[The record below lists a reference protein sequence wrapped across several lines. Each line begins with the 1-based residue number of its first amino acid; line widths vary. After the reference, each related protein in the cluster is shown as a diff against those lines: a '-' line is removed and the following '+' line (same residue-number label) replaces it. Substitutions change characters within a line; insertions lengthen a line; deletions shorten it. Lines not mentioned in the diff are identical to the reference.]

1 MTLEMELV
9 LTPRVS
15 YVMYQNRMDVV
26 LSMRVTETEET
37 LNNVSFRLSS
47 EPRFFEDVEM
57 RVDIMTPGTEIDLL
71 RHPSFSI
78 SLDRSFIT
86 SLTERLECEVTLNA
100 SKDDEEMASQTVRT
114 SLLPFDDW
122 LGCEMAET
130 IASFV
135 MPNSESL
142 ATIRA
147 SASDILG
154 SWGRSTS
161 LSGYQSDRDGVLG
174 MGAALYAA
182 LQRANINYV
191 NPPAGFEANGQRIR
205 VPDDVLYKHEGTCI
219 DLACLYAS
227 ALESIGLNTLI
238 FFVAGHAF
246 AGFWLVDDCQSDMVA
261 YDPSAATRLIRGN
274 DMRAVECTAF
284 TNAHQIDFE
293 EACDMALK
301 RLEDADRFVCSV
313 DIRRCRHTILPL
325 PGKRWEDGRWV
336 VEREERRETTSSPG
350 SVGEVYIPNDISR
363 ELTRVD
369 RWKRDLLDITNR
381 NNMINMKQGTKVAPL
396 LLKDVSSFEDEFSG
410 GREFIVLSKP
420 QEWDGNQIYGERPFE
435 TELYVGN
442 YATMAADD
450 MSRGRIRTPMTD
462 TELERSMRSI
472 YRLASKE
479 LEESGCN
486 SLFVALGVLRWYEG
500 RSTGV
505 ARYAP
510 LILVPAELRKRQT
523 GYSVRRVDEETL
535 FNVTL
540 IEKLR
545 QEFEVTLPM
554 PDPLLSDDSGVNV
567 DQILQIVR
575 RSISRKE
582 GWEVLEGAALG
593 VFSFNQ
599 FVMWK
604 DLEDNMDMLME
615 SDVVSSLVESRP
627 FPSDGR
633 EMEVSAD
640 PYGLCLTVP
649 ADGSQIRAVRASG
662 EGKTFIMHGP
672 PGTGKSQTIT
682 NMISNVLYNG
692 KTVLFVAEKRAALEV
707 VQKRLEEVGIGNH
720 CLELHS
726 NKSEKGKVLEQLRR
740 SLDACRACDP
750 EKQEELHD
758 QITSMQ
764 KRLDAYVSALHQ
776 ERSWGLSTYE
786 AISRYEAHNS
796 KGTVDITVPTSKVAS
811 MGPGSDERIESLV
824 REAAEAYRLVS
835 DIDNE
840 TLANV
845 RIDRAVASIREDLEE
860 AFSKA
865 ESAADDVKSARETFS
880 ALGLPVDPTD
890 EVGAERFFNGVMS
903 IDQRAVGVSDPD
915 ALADNLTRVRSDVSD
930 LLNIVSRWSGLG
942 LNVHP
947 ENLNNAMGRINSI
960 ESEIGKLQTDKGVSL
975 DPIRLFLSDA
985 QRFCEVMTRH
995 RDDMS
1000 RVSVQWTDGVYDLNA
1015 GWNVS
1020 DAWRRVN
1027 EAGFFGKGK
1036 ARKEFISRASGC
1048 LKDPNIKFDLLS
1060 STVNI
1065 ISSIGPDILSVRDV
1079 PARYDSNLR
1088 QNVTDAMSSMEE
1100 FVSILKTASSTMREV
1115 GISPSDLHEIRSKVE
1130 GAREALRQLSTCGEK
1145 WRVCSSEVATML
1157 STDMALSDVA
1167 SFKRFKEDLRPYMGR
1182 IFDWASWNSYS
1193 HLLTEA
1199 GFGEVVGL
1207 IRSRTPIDTAVDS
1220 AYCSLY
1226 KTMIN
1231 MCRQDSDAL
1240 RVFSADSFESL
1251 IDKFKRLD
1259 TAYTTLNR
1267 NLLKYRLFSRV
1278 PSNMDS
1284 SANGSEAYTLYRAI
1298 NSSRMRKSIRRLIS
1312 EIPNILP
1319 KICPCLLM
1327 SPQSVAQYI
1336 TPDFPKFDLVIFD
1349 ESSQITTCKAIGAL
1363 GRARSAVIAGDSRQ
1377 LPPTSFFQKKI
1388 ESTDDGDDMVD
1399 LDSFLDDCLALH
1411 LPETCLEWHYRSRHE
1426 SLIAFSNRVFYD
1438 NKMLTFPSPN
1448 DQETRVSMIRVNGRY
1463 EKGARCNPIEAAA
1476 VVDEICRR
1484 VKDPTQCKQS
1494 IGVVAFSISQQSCI
1508 QDTLDDRIRSDP
1520 DLFQRINAMP
1530 EELFIKN
1537 LETVQGDERDA
1548 ILFSIGYG
1556 PDNMGNVSQNF
1567 GPINREGGGRRLNV
1581 AVSRARVEMV
1591 VFSSMGST
1599 DIRLTSSSSGG
1610 VRSFREFLRFAENGG
1625 RFGEVSERARMGQ
1638 ASAVLRE
1645 LSEFLLSQGYQTH
1658 FGIGNSEFK
1667 VDVAIVDP
1675 KDPSEYILGI
1685 LNDGPA
1691 YRDSDNT
1698 RDREYAREDI
1708 LLRLGW
1714 NIMHVWSLDWYFNRL
1729 RVERSVMDKL
1739 EELRS
1744 KKTEQIVEEPQEEA
1758 IDEDIGL
1765 VDLPD
1770 GRLVPFTNDAVP
1782 MKSSRRAPYNQ
1793 YVPERFYVD
1802 SDTAVWH
1809 KPTIKH
1815 IADPIIVAES
1825 PINEE
1830 LLIRI
1835 FCRSVDIKRLRSNKR
1850 EILIANLRELYNP
1863 DENNGFVTYWAP
1875 DANRVGFDQY
1885 RIADNEEDSRDI
1897 LQIPLE
1903 EIVSAIV
1910 ETVSDSGSIP
1920 EADVPSAVGRTLG
1933 FSRCGTNVRDVIRRA
1948 LECAVNDE
1956 KIHLKDGRYT
1966 LAS

>member
-26 LSMRVTETEET
+26 LSMRATETEET
-37 LNNVSFRLSS
+37 LNDVSFKLSS
-47 EPRFFEDVEM
+47 EPKFFENIEM
-57 RVDIMTPGTEIDLL
+57 RVDSMTPGTDVDLL
-71 RHPSFSI
+71 RHPSFSMN
-78 SLDRSFIT
+78 LDRAFIT
-86 SLTERLECEVTLNA
+86 SLTERLECEVTLTA
-100 SKDDEEMASQTVRT
+100 SNNDEELASQTVRV

-122 LGCEMAET
+122 PGCEMAET

-174 MGAALYAA
+174 MGAAVYAA
-182 LQRANINYV
+182 LQRANINYI

-205 VPDDVLYKHEGTCI
+205 VPDDVLSKHEGTCI

-274 DMRAVECTAF
+274 DMRAVECTVF
-284 TNAHQIDFE
+284 INAHQVDFQ

-325 PGKRWEDGRWV
+325 PGRRWEDGRWI
-336 VEREERRETTSSPG
+336 VEREERTESTFSPK
-350 SVGEVYIPNDISR
+350 SVGEIYIPDENVR
-363 ELTRVD
+363 ELTRMD

-410 GREFIVLSKP
+410 GREFMVLSKP

-442 YATMAADD
+442 YASMAADD

-479 LEESGCN
+479 LDESGCN

-500 RSTGV
+500 RSTGI

-510 LILVPAELRKRQT
+510 LILMPAELRKRQN
-523 GYSVRRVDEETL
+523 GYSVRRIDEEAL
-535 FNVTL
+535 FNVTM

-545 QEFEVTLPM
+545 QEFDVVLPV
-554 PDPLLSDDSGVNV
+554 PDPLPSDDSGVNV
-567 DQILQIVR
+567 EQILQIVR
-575 RSISRKE
+575 RSITGKE

-599 FVMWK
+599 FVMWR
-604 DLEDNMDMLME
+604 DLEDNIDMLME
-615 SDVVSSLVESRP
+615 SDVVRSLVDSQP
-627 FPSDGR
+627 FPSDGK
-633 EMEVSAD
+633 EMDVSAD

-682 NMISNVLYNG
+682 NMISNALYNG

-740 SLDACRACDP
+740 SLDACRACDL
-750 EKQEELHD
+750 EKQGELHD
-758 QITSMQ
+758 QIASVQ
-764 KRLDAYVSALHQ
+764 SRLDAYVSALHK
-776 ERSWGLSTYE
+776 ERPWGLNAFE
-786 AISRYEAHNS
+786 AISRYES
-796 KGTVDITVPTSKVAS
+796 YDSEGTVDITIPTSKVAS
-811 MGPGSDERIESLV
+811 MGPGSDERVETLV

-865 ESAADDVKSARETFS
+865 ESAARDVESARETFVS
-880 ALGLPVDPTD
+880 LGLPLDPSD
-890 EVGAERFFNGVMS
+890 EATAERFFDGVIS
-903 IDQRAVGVSDPD
+903 IDHRAVGVSDPD
-915 ALADNLTRVRSDVSD
+915 ALATDLTNVRNDISGILD
-930 LLNIVSRWSGLG
+930 IVSRWSDLG
-942 LNVHP
+942 LDVYP
-947 ENLNNAMGRINSI
+947 EDLSNAISRVNSI
-960 ESEIGKLQTDKGVSL
+960 EGEVGRLPTDKGVDL
-975 DPIRLFLSDA
+975 DPIRTFLSDTR
-985 QRFCEVMTRH
+985 RFYETMARH
-995 RDDMS
+995 RNDMS
-1000 RVSVQWTDGVYDLNA
+1000 RVSTQWTNGVYDLNA
-1015 GWNVS
+1015 GWNIS
-1020 DAWRRVN
+1020 NAWREVN
-1027 EAGFFGKGK
+1027 GAGFFGKGK
-1036 ARKEFISRASGC
+1036 ARKEFLSKASGC

-1065 ISSIGPDILSVRDV
+1065 VSSIGPDILSVRDI
-1079 PARYDSNLR
+1079 PSGYASELR
-1088 QNVTDAMSSMEE
+1088 KNVTDAMSSMEALAS
-1100 FVSILKTASSTMREV
+1100 VLRSASSAMREL
-1115 GISPSDLHEIRSKVE
+1115 GISPSDLPEIRSKVE
-1130 GAREALRQLSTCGEK
+1130 GAREALRHLSACGEN
-1145 WRVCSSEVATML
+1145 WRACSSEITAIL
-1157 STDMALSDVA
+1157 STDLDLSDVVA
-1167 SFKRFKEDLRPYMGR
+1167 FRKFREDLQPYMSR

-1199 GFGEVVGL
+1199 GFGDAVGL
-1207 IRSRTPIDTAVDS
+1207 IRSKTPADSVVDS
-1220 AYCSLY
+1220 AYRSLY

-1231 MCRQDSDAL
+1231 MCRQDSDSL

-1363 GRARSAVIAGDSRQ
+1363 GRAKSAVIAGDSRQ

-1388 ESTDDGDDMVD
+1388 ESTDDGDDLVD
-1399 LDSFLDDCLALH
+1399 VDSFLDDCLALH
-1411 LPETCLEWHYRSRHE
+1411 LPETYLEWHYRSRHE

-1448 DQETRVSMIRVNGRY
+1448 DQETRVSMVRVNGRY

-1476 VVDEICRR
+1476 VVDEMCRR
-1484 VKDPTQCKQS
+1484 VRDPTHSGQS

-1508 QDTLDDRIRSDP
+1508 QDALDDRIRSDP

-1610 VRSFREFLRFAENGG
+1610 VRSFKEFLRFAENGG
-1625 RFGEVSERARMGQ
+1625 RFGEVSEKARMGQ
-1638 ASAVLRE
+1638 ASAVLRD
-1645 LSEFLLSQGYQTH
+1645 LSEFLRSQGYQTH

-1667 VDVAIVDP
+1667 VDVAVVDP
-1675 KDPSEYILGI
+1675 EDPSEYILGI

-1698 RDREYAREDI
+1698 RDREYAREDV
-1708 LLRLGW
+1708 LVRLGW
-1714 NIMHVWSLDWYFNRL
+1714 NIMHVWSLDWYFNRS
-1729 RVERSVMDKL
+1729 RAERSVMERL
-1739 EELRS
+1739 EELKS
-1744 KKTEQIVEEPQEEA
+1744 KKTEQTIEEPQEEA
-1758 IDEDIGL
+1758 VDENIGL
-1765 VDLPD
+1765 IELPSE
-1770 GRLVPFTNDAVP
+1770 GPTKLASEITPPR
-1782 MKSSRRAPYNQ
+1782 SSKKAPYTQ

-1815 IADPIIVAES
+1815 IADPIIAAES

-1830 LLIRI
+1830 LLVRI
-1835 FCRSVDIKRLRSNKR
+1835 FCKSVDIKRLRSNKR
-1850 EILIANLRELYNP
+1850 ETLTANLRALYNP
-1863 DENNGFVTYWAP
+1863 DEDNGFVTYWAP
-1875 DANRVGFDQY
+1875 DTNKEGFDWY
-1885 RIADNEEDSRDI
+1885 RIADKEEDSRDI
-1897 LQIPLE
+1897 LQIPLA

-1910 ETVSDSGSIP
+1910 ETVSNSGSIP
-1920 EADVPSAVGRTLG
+1920 EADAPPAVGRTLG
-1933 FSRCGTNVRDVIRRA
+1933 FSRCGTNVRDVIGRA
-1948 LECAVNDE
+1948 LECAVDDE
-1956 KIHLKDGRYT
+1956 RIRLKDGRYT
-1966 LAS
+1966 PV